1 MKTFRFDTGVASLR
15 GLTTMLIA
23 DGSPVE
29 VRGQLTRELTDVV
42 IEIAQPQFPQMDG
55 IGRNWNRRIAVA
67 EFLQLVGGFS
77 EPDVMVD
84 IAPNFERFL
93 DDGRFW
99 GAYGERSQSP
109 GFVGARS
116 DSQFA
121 DVVRKLTDDPGSRQA
136 VVTLWNPQR
145 DNVEGKHDYPCTLSL
160 QFRIR
165 EERLELTTT
174 MRSNDVWWGW
184 SYDLFQF
191 TQLQH
196 TVANCLGLE
205 AGHYHHFVNSLH
217 IYERDIDA
225 ALQLHEDHIIYRE
238 PLLGIGSEGE
248 LGNGSWEYY
257 RDLAHELFYD
267 NEYTNPT
274 PTEEY
279 YRAAELHKTWAIVK
293 DDK

>member
-77 EPDVMVD
+77 EPQVMTDV
-84 IAPNFERFL
+84 APAFDRFI

-99 GAYGERSQSP
+99 AAYGERTS
-109 GFVGARS
+109 G
-116 DSQFA
+116 QFA
-121 DVVRKLTDDPGSRQA
+121 HVVRKLKEDPSTRQA
-136 VVTLWNPQR
+136 VVSLWNPLL
-145 DNVEGKHDYPCTLSL
+145 DNQINKHDYPCTTTL

-196 TVANCLGLE
+196 TIANCLGLE
-205 AGHYHHFVNSLH
+205 VGHYHHFVNSLH

-225 ALQLHEDHIIYRE
+225 ALQLHDDQVRDRE
-238 PLLGIGSEGE
+238 PLLGIGSEKEFG
-248 LGNGSWEYY
+248 LGTWQYFA
-257 RDLAHELFYD
+257 DLAHELFYD
-267 NEYTNPT
+267 DEYTNPT